1 MPYRNEKLKE
11 FLRTPLGM
19 GTAIIASIVLLV
31 LIIFSIVQVGTGSN
45 EIRAEYDPASEEEVY
60 FAPATN
66 GAESEDI
73 VRYVGFFDLFRKN
86 NVTPEQY
93 VNFQNTMEEY
103 AKNAGIYLTR
113 VSYVKDSL
121 YIEGTCKYNL
131 DAVLNVDEV
140 LLNVVM
146 DASENCEGTD
156 GLKIKISEV
165 EE

>member
-1 MPYRNEKLKE
+1 MLYRNERLKE
-11 FLRTPLGM
+11 FLHTPLGI
-19 GTAIIASIVLLV
+19 GTVIIVGVILLI
-31 LIIFSIVQVGTGSN
+31 LIILSVVQVSTGSN
-45 EIRAEYDPASEEEVY
+45 EIRAEYDPASGEEVY

-93 VNFQNTMEEY
+93 VSFQKAMEEY
-103 AKNAGIYLTR
+103 AEKAGVNLTR

-131 DAVLNVDEV
+131 NAVLNVDEV
-140 LLNVVM
+140 LLDVVM

-156 GLKIKISEV
+156 GLKINISEV
-165 EE
+165 EK